1 MEESRAFPPVY
12 WFPEVS
18 AGEVPD
24 EAEVSTEVSGAVE
37 TFDFAWVSVSG
48 RIPVST
54 APLPELAASSV
65 RSSPV
70 SSSGAGD
77 CFFDPAAIRIITT
90 IAATAMIPVTF
101 FLFMFGSIEGLFR
114 FRCAHLFQRLL
125 DCAVDAKL
133 VEKAGSWYSY
143 AGERIGQ
150 GRENVKN
157 YLKDHPE
164 VMDRLEGQLLNQI
177 KKEDIQAEPDIPESD
192 ISEIMDLFVDED
204 GVIIEE

>member
-24 EAEVSTEVSGAVE
+24 EAEVSTEVSGVVE
-37 TFDFAWVSVSG
+37 TFDSAWVPVSG

-54 APLPELAASSV
+54 APLPELAASS
-65 RSSPV
+65 V

-125 DCAVDAKL
+125 DCAVDAL
-133 VEKAGSWYSY
+133 QRMVESVVF
-143 AGERIGQ
+143 ER
-150 GRENVKN
+150 R
-157 YLKDHPE
+157 
-164 VMDRLEGQLLNQI
+164 
-177 KKEDIQAEPDIPESD
+177 IPSD
-192 ISEIMDLFVDED
+192 VGFDL
-204 GVIIEE
+204 

>member
-37 TFDFAWVSVSG
+37 TFNSAWVSVSG
-48 RIPVST
+48 RIPVSIPVFDPKPVST

-125 DCAVDAKL
+125 DCAVDAL
-133 VEKAGSWYSY
+133 QRMVESVVF
-143 AGERIGQ
+143 ER
-150 GRENVKN
+150 R
-157 YLKDHPE
+157 
-164 VMDRLEGQLLNQI
+164 
-177 KKEDIQAEPDIPESD
+177 IPSD
-192 ISEIMDLFVDED
+192 VGFDL
-204 GVIIEE
+204 

>member
-18 AGEVPD
+18 AGEVPN

-37 TFDFAWVSVSG
+37 TFDSAWVPVSG

-77 CFFDPAAIRIITT
+77 CFFAPAAIRIITT

-125 DCAVDAKL
+125 DCAVDAL
-133 VEKAGSWYSY
+133 QRMVESVVC
-143 AGERIGQ
+143 ER
-150 GRENVKN
+150 R
-157 YLKDHPE
+157 
-164 VMDRLEGQLLNQI
+164 
-177 KKEDIQAEPDIPESD
+177 IPSD
-192 ISEIMDLFVDED
+192 VGFDL
-204 GVIIEE
+204 

>member
-1 MEESRAFPPVY
+1 MFVTGGYPEKYYPEIAGIEQDGGESGVSPCLLVSGG
-12 WFPEVS
+12 VS

-24 EAEVSTEVSGAVE
+24 EAEVSTEVSGVVE
-37 TFDFAWVSVSG
+37 TFNSAWVSVSG

-77 CFFDPAAIRIITT
+77 CFFAPAAIRIITT

-125 DCAVDAKL
+125 DCAVDAL
-133 VEKAGSWYSY
+133 QRMVESVVF
-143 AGERIGQ
+143 ER
-150 GRENVKN
+150 R
-157 YLKDHPE
+157 
-164 VMDRLEGQLLNQI
+164 
-177 KKEDIQAEPDIPESD
+177 IPSD
-192 ISEIMDLFVDED
+192 VGFDL
-204 GVIIEE
+204 